1 MEPLDDIV
9 TSRKTACH
17 PQRLRQRGNL
27 QDKGCRNM
35 TGRIEARLTEL
46 GITLPSPMAPIANY
60 VHYIVAGNL
69 VVIAGQGPAVDGKY
83 SILGKVGGGISIE
96 EGYRAAR
103 LCFISVLGHLKTACG
118 GDLDRV
124 HQVVRLGGFVSTT
137 DDFTQHAA
145 VLNGA
150 SDLAAEVFGDAGRHT
165 RTTFGAATL
174 PMGIAVEVEG
184 MFLVV

>member
-1 MEPLDDIV
+1 VTEP
-9 TSRKTACH
+9 
-17 PQRLRQRGNL
+17 
-27 QDKGCRNM
+27 
-35 TGRIEARLTEL
+35 
-46 GITLPSPMAPIANY
+46 
-60 VHYIVAGNL
+60 
-69 VVIAGQGPAVDGKY
+69 
-83 SILGKVGGGISIE
+83 
-96 EGYRAAR
+96 
-103 LCFISVLGHLKTACG
+103 
-118 GDLDRV
+118 
-124 HQVVRLGGFVSTT
+124 VVRLGGFVSTT